1 MVYLCGTKFDLVEE
15 NKKMRKVEFSVVKNY
30 ADGKNYQHNC
40 TQFSKSSFAEG
51 VLGRAGFNLVIP
63 STVLCHFVSSCALGF

>member
-30 ADGKNYQHNC
+30 ADGKNYQHNY
-40 TQFSKSSFAEG
+40 THFYLFIGQQVK
-51 VLGRAGFNLVIP
+51 
-63 STVLCHFVSSCALGF
+63 LC